1 MSFNIAL
8 TGIAAAQKDLDVT
21 ANNIANVNTT
31 GFKESRAEFAD
42 VYASSVFS
50 SGRTKNG
57 DGVQTTM
64 VAQQFHQ
71 GSLQFTNNS
80 LDLAIT
86 GEGYFAMSQDLG
98 AQDFTYTRAGA
109 FKLDKDNFVVDA
121 KGNYL
126 QGFPVD
132 EATGDT
138 TSVSLST
145 SSALQIPD
153 SSGSPRA
160 TTNVYSSFNLDS
172 RADAPSIAFDPETS
186 ASYNS
191 STSTTVYDSLGE
203 PHVLQF
209 FFVKTDS
216 AVTGNDNEWETYAT
230 LDGKSFSPAGLEETA
245 APFTP
250 LSTFQFDSSGL
261 PSSTDGVFNTG
272 TTFNPLSVPGGAG
285 AAAGLSDVL
294 TNGASFPDDIDINW
308 RDEAGTTNKV
318 PTQYASRFEVKALD
332 QDGAT
337 VGRLAGIDIGTDG
350 KVVASY
356 SNGDSTFLG
365 QVAMVRFSNSQGLQQ
380 VGDTA
385 WKKSLT
391 SGEPIAG
398 EPGSGTLGSINSSAL
413 EQSNV
418 NLTNE
423 LVDLISAQRNF
434 QANSRALEVNSTI
447 QQNILQIR

>member
-8 TGIAAAQKDLDVT
+8 TGLAAAQKDLDVT

-50 SGRTKNG
+50 AGKTKNG
-57 DGVQTTM
+57 DGVQTTI

-86 GEGYFAMSQDLG
+86 GEGYFATTQSLDSQD
-98 AQDFTYTRAGA
+98 QTFTRAGA
-109 FKLDKDNFVVDA
+109 FKLNKDNFVVDA
-121 KGNYL
+121 KGNFL
-126 QGFPVD
+126 QSFPVD
-132 EATGDT
+132 EVTGDT

-153 SSGSPRA
+153 SSGSPRS
-160 TTNVYSSFNLDS
+160 TSNVYTSFNLDS
-172 RADAPSIAFDPETS
+172 RKDVVAVPFDATDSSTYTA
-186 ASYNS
+186 
-191 STSTTVYDSLGE
+191 STSTTTYDSLGE

-209 FFVKTDS
+209 FFVKT
-216 AVTGNDNEWETYAT
+216 AANEWQVHGT
-230 LDGKSFSPAGLEETA
+230 LDKQPFDATGAATA
-245 APFTP
+245 TPSP
-250 LSTFQFDSSGL
+250 LSTFGFDASGL
-261 PSSTDGVFNTG
+261 PATTDGVPNVGPTFTDVNLTG
-272 TTFNPLSVPGGAG
+272 ANLS
-285 AAAGLSDVL
+285 GLLS
-294 TNGASFPDDIDINW
+294 NGAQFSDIAINW
-308 RDEAGTTNKV
+308 RDEANTSNKV
-318 PTQYASRFEVKALD
+318 PSQFASRFEVKALE

-356 SNGDSTFLG
+356 SNGDSTYLG
-365 QVAMVRFSNSQGLQQ
+365 QVAMVRFANSQGLQQ
-380 VGDTA
+380 VGDTS

-398 EPGSGTLGSINSSAL
+398 EPGTGTLGKINSSAL
-413 EQSNV
+413 EQSNT
-418 NLTNE
+418 NLTTE

-434 QANSRALEVNSTI
+434 QANSRALEVNSTL

>member
-8 TGIAAAQKDLDVT
+8 TGLAAAQKDLDVT

-50 SGRTKNG
+50 SGKTKNG
-57 DGVQTTM
+57 DGVRTTM

-71 GSLQFTNNS
+71 GSLSFTNNS

-86 GEGYFAMSQDLG
+86 GEGYFAMANDLG

-109 FKLDKDNFVVDA
+109 FKLNKDNFIVDA
-121 KGNYL
+121 SGNYL

-153 SSGSPRA
+153 ASGSPRA

-172 RADAPSIAFDPETS
+172 RALNPAVTPFDPETS

-203 PHVLQF
+203 PHILQF

-216 AVTGNDNEWETYAT
+216 AVTGNDNEWEVYAT
-230 LDGKSFSPAGLEETA
+230 LDEKPFAADGTEQTTTPYTA
-245 APFTP
+245 I
-250 LSTFQFDSSGL
+250 STFQFDSSGL
-261 PSSTDGVFNTG
+261 PQSTDGNPNTDA
-272 TTFNPLSVPGGAG
+272 TFNPLTLPSG
-285 AAAGLSDVL
+285 GLSGL
-294 TNGASFPDDIDINW
+294 LSNGASFPDDVNINW
-308 RDEAGTTNKV
+308 RDEAGTTNKI
-318 PTQYASRFEVKALD
+318 PTQYASNFEVKALE

-337 VGRLAGIDIGTDG
+337 VGRLSGIDIGTDG
-350 KVVASY
+350 KIVASY
-356 SNGDSTFLG
+356 SNGDTSFLG

-380 VGDTA
+380 VGNTA

-418 NLTNE
+418 NLTSE

-434 QANSRALEVNSTI
+434 QANSRALEVNSTL

>member
-8 TGIAAAQKDLDVT
+8 SGVAAAQKDLDVT
-21 ANNIANVNTT
+21 ANNIANVNTV

-186 ASYNS
+186 AS
-191 STSTTVYDSLGE
+191 
-203 PHVLQF
+203 
-209 FFVKTDS
+209 
-216 AVTGNDNEWETYAT
+216 
-230 LDGKSFSPAGLEETA
+230 
-245 APFTP
+245 
-250 LSTFQFDSSGL
+250 
-261 PSSTDGVFNTG
+261 
-272 TTFNPLSVPGGAG
+272 
-285 AAAGLSDVL
+285 
-294 TNGASFPDDIDINW
+294 
-308 RDEAGTTNKV
+308 
-318 PTQYASRFEVKALD
+318 
-332 QDGAT
+332 
-337 VGRLAGIDIGTDG
+337 
-350 KVVASY
+350 
-356 SNGDSTFLG
+356 
-365 QVAMVRFSNSQGLQQ
+365 
-380 VGDTA
+380 
-385 WKKSLT
+385 
-391 SGEPIAG
+391 
-398 EPGSGTLGSINSSAL
+398 
-413 EQSNV
+413 
-418 NLTNE
+418 
-423 LVDLISAQRNF
+423 
-434 QANSRALEVNSTI
+434 
-447 QQNILQIR
+447 

>member
-8 TGIAAAQKDLDVT
+8 TGLAAAQKDLDVT

-50 SGRTKNG
+50 SGKTKNG
-57 DGVQTTM
+57 DGAQTTM

-71 GSLQFTNNS
+71 GSLKFTQNS

-86 GEGYFAMSQDLG
+86 GEGYFAMSEDLASQDY
-98 AQDFTYTRAGA
+98 TYTRSGA
-109 FKLDKDNFVVDA
+109 FKLNKDNFVTDA
-121 KGNYL
+121 SGNFL

-132 EATGDT
+132 PSTGNT
-138 TSVSLST
+138 TSLSLST
-145 SSALQIPD
+145 ASPIQIPD
-153 SSGSPRA
+153 ASGSPRH
-160 TTNVYSSFNLDS
+160 TSNIYSSMNLDS
-172 RADAPSIAFDPETS
+172 RAAQPTTTPFDQGDST
-186 ASYNS
+186 SYNS
-191 STSTTVYDSLGE
+191 STSTTIYDSLGE
-203 PHVLQF
+203 PHVVQL
-209 FFVKTDS
+209 FFVKTATANQWQVYGTLDD
-216 AVTGNDNEWETYAT
+216 VQFDTTGTTPGTPTALAT
-230 LDGKSFSPAGLEETA
+230 LQFTA
-245 APFTP
+245 
-250 LSTFQFDSSGL
+250 SGL
-261 PSSTDGVFNTG
+261 PDVTAPANTFPDFDIASTAG
-272 TTFNPLSVPGGAG
+272 TPGT
-285 AAAGLSDVL
+285 GLSSLL
-294 TNGASFPDDIDINW
+294 TNGAQFPNNITVNW
-308 RDEAGTTNKV
+308 SDEANTANKV
-318 PTQYASRFEVKALD
+318 PTQYASRFEVKALE

-356 SNGDSTFLG
+356 SNGDTSFLG
-365 QVAMVRFSNSQGLQQ
+365 QVAMVRFSNSQGLSQ
-380 VGDTA
+380 VGGTA

-391 SGEPIAG
+391 SGEPIPG
-398 EPGSGTLGSINSSAL
+398 EPGSGTLGTINSSAL

-434 QANSRALEVNSTI
+434 QANSRALEVNSTL

>member
-8 TGIAAAQKDLDVT
+8 TGLAAAQKDLDVT

-50 SGRTKNG
+50 AGKTKNG

-86 GEGYFAMSQDLG
+86 GEGYFATSQDLG

-109 FKLDKDNFVVDA
+109 FKLNKDNFVVDA
-121 KGNYL
+121 KGNFL
-126 QGFPVD
+126 QSFPVD
-132 EATGDT
+132 EVSGDT

-153 SSGSPRA
+153 SSGSPRS
-160 TTNVYSSFNLDS
+160 TSNVYTSFNVDS
-172 RADAPSIAFDPETS
+172 REDVIAVPFDATDSTT
-186 ASYNS
+186 YNS
-191 STSTTVYDSLGE
+191 STSTTMYDSLGE

-209 FFVKTDS
+209 FFVKT
-216 AVTGNDNEWETYAT
+216 APNEWQVHGT
-230 LDGKSFSPAGLEETA
+230 LDKQSFDASGTPTA
-245 APFTP
+245 TPSP
-250 LSTFQFDSSGL
+250 LSTFGFDASGL
-261 PSSTDGVFNTG
+261 PATTDGVPNVGPTFTDVDLTG
-272 TTFNPLSVPGGAG
+272 ANLSGI
-285 AAAGLSDVL
+285 LS
-294 TNGASFPDDIDINW
+294 NGAQFDDIAINW
-308 RDEAGTTNKV
+308 RDEAGTANRT
-318 PTQYASRFEVKALD
+318 PTQYASRFEVKALE

-398 EPGSGTLGSINSSAL
+398 EPGSGTLGNINSSAL

>member
-8 TGIAAAQKDLDVT
+8 TGLAAAQKDLDVT

-50 SGRTKNG
+50 SGKTKNG
-57 DGVQTTM
+57 DGVRTTM

-71 GSLQFTNNS
+71 GSLSFTNNS

-86 GEGYFAMSQDLG
+86 GEGYFAMANDLG

-109 FKLDKDNFVVDA
+109 FKLNKDNFIVDA
-121 KGNYL
+121 SGNYL

-153 SSGSPRA
+153 ASGSPRA

-172 RADAPSIAFDPETS
+172 RALTPAVTPFDPETS

-203 PHVLQF
+203 PHILQF
-209 FFVKTDS
+209 FFVKTDA
-216 AVTGNDNEWETYAT
+216 AVTGNDNEWQVFAT
-230 LDGKSFSPAGLEETA
+230 LDEKPFAANGTEQTASPY
-245 APFTP
+245 TP
-250 LSTFQFDSSGL
+250 ISTFQFDSSGL
-261 PSSTDGVFNTG
+261 PQSTDGTPNTDA
-272 TTFNPLSVPGGAG
+272 TFNPLTIPSAG
-285 AAAGLSDVL
+285 ISGLLS
-294 TNGASFPDDIDINW
+294 NGASFPDDVNINW
-308 RDEAGTTNKV
+308 RDEAGTTNKI
-318 PTQYASRFEVKALD
+318 PTQYASNFEVKALE

-337 VGRLAGIDIGTDG
+337 VGRLSGIDIGTDG
-350 KVVASY
+350 KIVASY
-356 SNGDSTFLG
+356 SNGDTSFLG

-380 VGDTA
+380 VGNTA

-418 NLTNE
+418 NLTSE

-434 QANSRALEVNSTI
+434 QANSRALEVNSTL

>member
-8 TGIAAAQKDLDVT
+8 TGLAAAQKDLDVT

-50 SGRTKNG
+50 SGKTKNG
-57 DGVQTTM
+57 DGVRTTM

-71 GSLQFTNNS
+71 GSLSFTNNS

-86 GEGYFAMSQDLG
+86 GEGYFAMANDLG

-109 FKLDKDNFVVDA
+109 FKLNKDNFIVDA
-121 KGNYL
+121 SGNYL

-153 SSGSPRA
+153 ASGSPRA

-172 RADAPSIAFDPETS
+172 RALTPAVTPFDPETS

-203 PHVLQF
+203 PHILQF
-209 FFVKTDS
+209 FFVKTDA
-216 AVTGNDNEWETYAT
+216 AVTGNDNEWQVYAT
-230 LDGKSFSPAGLEETA
+230 LDEKPFAANGTEQTASPY
-245 APFTP
+245 TP
-250 LSTFQFDSSGL
+250 ISTFQFDSSGI
-261 PSSTDGVFNTG
+261 PQSTDGVANTDA
-272 TTFNPLSVPGGAG
+272 TFNPLTLPS
-285 AAAGLSDVL
+285 AGLSGL
-294 TNGASFPDDIDINW
+294 LSNGASFPDDVNINW
-308 RDEAGTTNKV
+308 RDEAGTTNKI
-318 PTQYASRFEVKALD
+318 PTQYASNFEVKALE

-337 VGRLAGIDIGTDG
+337 VGRLSGIDIGTDG
-350 KVVASY
+350 KIVASY
-356 SNGDSTFLG
+356 SNGDTSFLG

-380 VGDTA
+380 VGDR
-385 WKKSLT
+385 KS
-391 SGEPIAG
+391 
-398 EPGSGTLGSINSSAL
+398 
-413 EQSNV
+413 V
-418 NLTNE
+418 
-423 LVDLISAQRNF
+423 V
-434 QANSRALEVNSTI
+434 
-447 QQNILQIR
+447 

>member
-8 TGIAAAQKDLDVT
+8 TGLAAAQKDLDVT

-50 SGRTKNG
+50 AGKTKNG

-86 GEGYFAMSQDLG
+86 GEGYFATSNDLG
-98 AQDFTYTRAGA
+98 SLDFSYTRAGA
-109 FKLDKDNFVVDA
+109 FKLNKDNFVVDA
-121 KGNYL
+121 KGNFL
-126 QGFPVD
+126 QSFPVN
-132 EATGDT
+132 EVTGST

-153 SSGSPRA
+153 SSGSPRS
-160 TTNVYSSFNLDS
+160 TSNVYTSFNVDS
-172 RADAPSIAFDPETS
+172 RDDVKVVPFDATDGTT
-186 ASYNS
+186 YNS

-203 PHVLQF
+203 PHVMQF
-209 FFVKTDS
+209 YFVKT
-216 AVTGNDNEWETYAT
+216 APNEWQVHGT
-230 LDGKSFSPAGLEETA
+230 LDQKPFDATGAATA
-245 APFTP
+245 TPSP
-250 LSTFQFDSSGL
+250 LSTFGFNASGTPETTNGTPITGSTFDDVNLNTANFSGL
-261 PSSTDGVFNTG
+261 
-272 TTFNPLSVPGGAG
+272 LS
-285 AAAGLSDVL
+285 
-294 TNGASFPDDIDINW
+294 NGAQFNDIAIQW
-308 RDEAGTTNKV
+308 RDEAGTTAKI
-318 PTQYASRFEVKALD
+318 PTQYANRFEVKALE

-356 SNGDSTFLG
+356 SNGDTSYLG
-365 QVAMVRFSNSQGLQQ
+365 QVAMVRFANSQGLQQ
-380 VGDTA
+380 VGDTS

-398 EPGSGTLGSINSSAL
+398 EAGTGTLGKINSSAL
-413 EQSNV
+413 EQSNT
-418 NLTNE
+418 NLTTE

-434 QANSRALEVNSTI
+434 QANSRALEVNSTL